1 MCINT
6 CNLTLMKYLMP
17 TTIFFS
23 LREAHRDQKK
33 EEGGYIFNCALKK
46 LRWWQ
51 NVIRMNNYMYD

>member
-1 MCINT
+1 
-6 CNLTLMKYLMP
+6 MKYLMP
-17 TTIFFS
+17 TTIFF
-23 LREAHRDQKK
+23 LYVRHIETKKK

>member
-17 TTIFFS
+17 TTIFF
-23 LREAHRDQKK
+23 LYVRHIETKKK